1 MWKLTPWPLHSNT
14 DHPPLLL
21 GLKLL
26 FPVLLEKQKC
36 LEHGKSSW
44 EKQKLD
50 NIQFSSNTLWVTS
63 LVETMD
69 IQSIRQ
75 VGNTALLY
83 FFKSSKLVDDT
94 SFRGAQL
101 EKHLFIS
108 DDICEFTCAQM
119 CKAHSL
125 SLCSDN
131 VINSPCPGSAAICY
145 GPIVTQGLPLPV
157 FLKKDLKLVYWHS
170 WNEGICQTRSQ
181 ELAHASTR
189 PSYNPV
195 QITPVVSLKQGN
207 KCTTYCISSD
217 GKALDVT
224 CKSQTRSHQAP
235 CHQLP
240 LNQAPWPPQNK
251 RRKKAPLPKPA
262 CGQLQRNTQPGCP
275 WCWPASQPT
284 ETRRRT
290 EQWSSQQ
297 VVQAVTSSDTLTP
310 SENKFNI
317 IFIFLLY
324 LASQT
329 PNGETAMRAASHVI
343 QRVCGSQTLVVT
355 GTKGTKRGVFYSE
368 EISHQ
373 SWQGTKLSFGGHTV
387 LCKQP
392 GCSCWPVNAECCT
405 VTE

>member
-14 DHPPLLL
+14 YHPPLLL

-157 FLKKDLKLVYWHS
+157 FFKKRPQACVLTQLEWRNLPNTFSGIGTCIHKAIVQSSTNYTSCVLK
-170 WNEGICQTRSQ
+170 
-181 ELAHASTR
+181 A
-189 PSYNPV
+189 
-195 QITPVVSLKQGN
+195 
-207 KCTTYCISSD
+207 
-217 GKALDVT
+217 
-224 CKSQTRSHQAP
+224 
-235 CHQLP
+235 
-240 LNQAPWPPQNK
+240 
-251 RRKKAPLPKPA
+251 RK
-262 CGQLQRNTQPGCP
+262 
-275 WCWPASQPT
+275 
-284 ETRRRT
+284 
-290 EQWSSQQ
+290 
-297 VVQAVTSSDTLTP
+297 
-310 SENKFNI
+310 
-317 IFIFLLY
+317 
-324 LASQT
+324 
-329 PNGETAMRAASHVI
+329 
-343 QRVCGSQTLVVT
+343 
-355 GTKGTKRGVFYSE
+355 
-368 EISHQ
+368 
-373 SWQGTKLSFGGHTV
+373 
-387 LCKQP
+387 
-392 GCSCWPVNAECCT
+392 
-405 VTE
+405 